1 MGRIGGGCCGRG
13 GWRECSVV
21 APPCPTRNRRVLI
34 RVGELRGDL
43 LGFVRLAARCLLQ
56 HGYLHLD
63 TVVASELEEPHGET
77 PPALAGSKRQ
87 LVHRLAEYWTDDAVR
102 YVEPF
107 AGSARLFFKLAP
119 ESALLGDINSGLIEL
134 YQVIRDHPGEL
145 HEAMSQWPN
154 QEDEYYRVRAMSPK
168 TLSVITR
175 AARFI
180 YLNRFCFNGLY
191 RTNLSGHFNV
201 PYGGHK
207 SGSLPSLADLEA
219 ASRLLAG
226 AELLSADFAVVV
238 ARVRAGDFVY
248 LDPPYSVGSHRVFRE
263 YDPASFGPADLC
275 RMRSAIEEIDRNGRN
290 FRAKLCGL
298 PRRQSHGRRVPMFEC
313 THQEEHCRVCEP
325 QKVHN

>member
-1 MGRIGGGCCGRG
+1 M
-13 GWRECSVV
+13 
-21 APPCPTRNRRVLI
+21 AKPL
-34 RVGELRGDL
+34 LRW
-43 LGFVRLAARCLLQ
+43 
-56 HGYLHLD
+56 
-63 TVVASELEEPHGET
+63 
-77 PPALAGSKRQ
+77 AGSKRQ

-275 RMRSAIEEIDRNGRN
+275 RMRSAIEEIDRMGATFVLSYADCPEGKVMADGFLCSSVPIRRN
-290 FRAKLCGL
+290 IAGFANH
-298 PRRQSHGRRVPMFEC
+298 RRSTTEILVTNSTKSCVAQH
-313 THQEEHCRVCEP
+313 
-325 QKVHN
+325 